1 MSSDKRLFLFNFL
14 RGAAAILL
22 ALLVATVFI
31 FLSSKQ
37 PLTSLKYLLL
47 GPVISFKSTGAV
59 FNTTSFLTLLAAMI
73 PTIFSGL
80 AVCVMF
86 SANQFNLAGEGVIM
100 LGAFVGGLL
109 GIYLKL
115 NTGLHQVVCVLV
127 AAVVGGLIMLI
138 PALLKVKL
146 GASEM
151 VTSLMLNY
159 VIMFV
164 ILHFLNFTFAD
175 RSKGATQSFPFQATA
190 KIPEIV
196 ANGTKLTWGLVI
208 ALVFV
213 VIIALFMYRTKWGY
227 AIRMIGI
234 NQKFAQYSG
243 MKVGGTIVL
252 SQVIGGVLSGMG
264 GSIEVDSQMGQGTT
278 FVFTIEADPVPGGE
292 GLPVTAPAAGRVV
305 ATASGRVTIRGVK
318 RAIPLTKVTAKIAAE
333 KMANRCQDSL
343 VSPSG
348 IGENQMPMA
357 KANTAS
363 IAKTAPSLPAVPIAK
378 PKSVASPIL
387 PARHTP

>member
-234 NQKFAQYSG
+234 NQAFAQYSG
-243 MKVGGTIVL
+243 IQVGAIIVL
-252 SQVIGGVLSGMG
+252 SQVVGGILAGMG
-264 GSIEVDSQMGQGTT
+264 GSIEMLGRYNT
-278 FVFTIEADPVPGGE
+278 FIWRELPGYGWLGITIAILAKNNPIFVPVAALFIAYLDKGCQLMAINSDVPFEMIDIIQASIFLFFAAEQFLAKYRQRIVVRIAQRDLALQEA
-292 GLPVTAPAAGRVV
+292 AAGQEG
-305 ATASGRVTIRGVK
+305 S
-318 RAIPLTKVTAKIAAE
+318 
-333 KMANRCQDSL
+333 
-343 VSPSG
+343 
-348 IGENQMPMA
+348 
-357 KANTAS
+357 
-363 IAKTAPSLPAVPIAK
+363 
-378 PKSVASPIL
+378 KS
-387 PARHTP
+387 

>member
-115 NTGLHQVVCVLV
+115 NTGLHQVVCVLA

-151 VTSLMLNY
+151 VTSLMMNY

-234 NQKFAQYSG
+234 NQAFAQYSG
-243 MKVGGTIVL
+243 IQVGAIIVL
-252 SQVIGGVLSGMG
+252 SQVVGGILAGMG
-264 GSIEVDSQMGQGTT
+264 GSIEMLGRYNT
-278 FVFTIEADPVPGGE
+278 FIWRELPGYGWLGITIAILAKNNPIFVPVAALFIAYLDKGCQLMAINSDVPFEMIDIIQASIFLFFAAEQFLAKYRQRIVVRIAQRDLALQEA
-292 GLPVTAPAAGRVV
+292 AAGQEG
-305 ATASGRVTIRGVK
+305 S
-318 RAIPLTKVTAKIAAE
+318 
-333 KMANRCQDSL
+333 
-343 VSPSG
+343 
-348 IGENQMPMA
+348 
-357 KANTAS
+357 
-363 IAKTAPSLPAVPIAK
+363 
-378 PKSVASPIL
+378 KS
-387 PARHTP
+387 